1 MKKSMRKIGDRT
13 GIGFSDDSLPTGS
26 KPKGSGGGPP
36 SHRQSQMESEVDRV
50 NEKIRR
56 EAQMMMETR
65 RMVGRP
71 GDILDRLDEYSD
83 RFKDTMKAKFS
94 MNFVSSGE
102 VTTVK
107 KEASVTFVKKP
118 DQ

>member
-1 MKKSMRKIGDRT
+1 
-13 GIGFSDDSLPTGS
+13 
-26 KPKGSGGGPP
+26 
-36 SHRQSQMESEVDRV
+36 MESEVDRV

-65 RMVGRP
+65 RMVGRS

-83 RFKDTMKAKFS
+83 RFKDTMKAKFV

-118 DQ
+118 DQQGHGNVAETVPLSLYKPAEDTVTQGDVLPTGYSRFSY